1 MRRRAACR
9 MLVALVA
16 LAGFCSS
23 AAQARTPRTWPFG
36 PPGDLRGLHPSDG
49 LPSLFADGR
58 PCSTGCRAPGAVGGW
73 PVRPFHRQHPLRAGI
88 NELRPANLHFGVD
101 ILARDG
107 TRVYAVQ
114 GGTVEAVTL
123 AGRDSRVRVGPSSTG
138 TSARRCPYAST

>member
-1 MRRRAACR
+1 MRGRV
-9 MLVALVA
+9 LVALVVLLGVASSDA
-16 LAGFCSS
+16 L
-23 AAQARTPRTWPFG
+23 ARTPRTWPFG
-36 PPGDLRGLHPSDG
+36 SPAALRLPRAGDG

-58 PCSTGCRAPGAVGGW
+58 PCSTGCRAPGAVPGW
-73 PVRPFHRQHPLRAGI
+73 PVRPFHRQHLLRAGI

-107 TRVYAVQ
+107 TAVYAVQ